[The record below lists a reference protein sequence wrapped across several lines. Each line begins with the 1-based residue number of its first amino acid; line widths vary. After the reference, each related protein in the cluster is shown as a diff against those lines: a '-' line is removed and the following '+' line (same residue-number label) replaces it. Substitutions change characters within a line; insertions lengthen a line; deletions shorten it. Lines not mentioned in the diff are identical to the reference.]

1 MVPDSFPDMTAA
13 VRAPMAETSV
23 SVSAAVSASAFRA
36 AMSRVGG
43 AVHVV
48 TTDGPAG
55 RFGITCTAVT
65 SVTDT
70 PPTLLVCMSRTS
82 RARAAVLDNGVL
94 CVNTLPASAQ
104 RLADAFAG
112 RLDLTMPDRFAL
124 DTWALD
130 PEAPRSRADHLPS
143 PRLMAARAAFH
154 CRLTQVV
161 PMGSHDVLFG
171 AIEATVTGAE
181 GPALLY
187 LDRAYQ
193 VL

>member
-1 MVPDSFPDMTAA
+1 MP
-13 VRAPMAETSV
+13 ETSARA
-23 SVSAAVSASAFRA
+23 SAAVSATAFRA
-36 AMSRVGG
+36 AMSRVAG

-94 CVNTLPASAQ
+94 CVNTLPAGAE

-112 RLDLTMPDRFAL
+112 RLDLAMADRFGLGA
-124 DTWALD
+124 WAHD
-130 PEAPRSRADHLPS
+130 AEAPRSRADHLPA

-171 AIEATVTGAE
+171 AIEATITGAN

-193 VL
+193 AL